1 MKGIEGSTLGRYELR
16 RCIARGSMSE
26 VYLGYDRHVRR
37 RVAIKVLYGS
47 DEAFILRI
55 EREARAVGTLSHD
68 HILPLYDFGEQRPW
82 YYLVM
87 PYVEGGTLRDYL
99 FQKERLSLEEAGN
112 LLDQIAS
119 ALQHAHDHGV
129 IHRDVKPSNILRRP
143 DGHTYLV
150 DFGLAKA
157 KQEVEAT
164 SHAGMAVGTP
174 EYMAPEQTNGE
185 SDARSDIYSLGII
198 LYQMLTGCVP
208 FIADSPVTTS
218 LKHIQTIPR
227 PPSEINSAIPPL
239 VEEAILKALMKDP
252 AQRYQEAGVFAYAYK
267 KALLQERAQ
276 GYMQP
281 SSDKAALTSGSST
294 GESSAESSEAITTIT
309 PSKQDFMPLS
319 KTPSPA
325 ITKQRTSS
333 YHPAPRL
340 SGTLP
345 LRQQLYQG
353 LVIVLCLLLLT
364 SSIILGLLWQNHVPT
379 PGKTTQSTPILQIK
393 QTETAIIQTQQ
404 ESTLAAQARVQATAG
419 ITQGLSNGI
428 VLYANDL
435 TTPSGDWLDDGS
447 QCFFSA
453 QGYHVSTYSAHT
465 VAWCYSSEPY
475 FSDAIITAQAQL
487 LRGDAYGLIFRL
499 APWNKTFYVLE
510 LHRDGAYRFI
520 RAQGD
525 DPQNWLTIIDWT
537 SSPVIST
544 GYGRTNTFLIICDG
558 PHFRFY
564 INKQLLVSTVTDT
577 AYASG
582 TLGFLVG
589 GDSQNGTEA
598 VFSNLWVFKK

>member
-16 RCIARGSMSE
+16 RCVARGSMSE

-47 DEAFILRI
+47 DEAFILHI

-157 KQEVEAT
+157 KQEVESN
-164 SHAGMAVGTP
+164 SHTGVAVGTP
-174 EYMAPEQTNGE
+174 EYTAPEQTNGV

-218 LKHIQTIPR
+218 LKHIQTTPQ

-252 AQRYQEAGVFAYAYK
+252 EQRYQEAGAFSYAYK
-267 KALLQERAQ
+267 KALLQEQAQ
-276 GYMQP
+276 SSAQP
-281 SSDKAALTSGSST
+281 SSANKAELTTGSNAGESASGST
-294 GESSAESSEAITTIT
+294 ETTTTAT

-325 ITKQRTSS
+325 ITKRKTPSRYS
-333 YHPAPRL
+333 YSP
-340 SGTLP
+340 SGTSP
-345 LRQQLYQG
+345 RRQQLYQG
-353 LVIVLCLLLLT
+353 LVIGLCFLLLT
-364 SSIILGLLWQNHVPT
+364 SSIALGLLWQSHILAP
-379 PGKTTQSTPILQIK
+379 KAAQSRPASQIK
-393 QTETAIIQTQQ
+393 QTETAIIQIQQ
-404 ESTLAAQARVQATAG
+404 EATLAAQARVQATAG
-419 ITQGLSNGI
+419 ITQGLGTGT
-428 VLYANDL
+428 VLYANNL
-435 TTPSGDWLDDGS
+435 TTPGGNWIDDGS

-453 QGYHVSTYSAHT
+453 QGYHVSTYTAHM
-465 VAWCYSSEPY
+465 VAWCYASKPY

-487 LRGDAYGLIFRL
+487 LRGDVYGLIFRL
-499 APWNKTFYVLE
+499 APWSKAFYVLE
-510 LHRDGAYRFI
+510 LHRDGEFRFI

-525 DPQNWLTIIDWT
+525 DPQSWLTLIDWT
-537 SSPVIST
+537 FSPAIYP
-544 GYGRTNTFLIICDG
+544 GYDRTNTFLIICDG

-564 INKQLLVSTVTDT
+564 INKQLLVSTITDT
-577 AYASG
+577 AYTNG
-582 TLGFLVG
+582 TLGFLAG

-598 VFSNLWVFKK
+598 VFNNLWVFQQ